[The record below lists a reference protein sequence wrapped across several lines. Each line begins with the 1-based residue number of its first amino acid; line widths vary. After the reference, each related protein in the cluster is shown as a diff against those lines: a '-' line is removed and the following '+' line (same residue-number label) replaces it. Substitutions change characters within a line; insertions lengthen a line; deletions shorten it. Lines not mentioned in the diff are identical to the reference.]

1 MFSVCSKRLHRWP
14 IPQLYKVKLMSTGSG
29 SRTLFFFEK
38 PSAMRQLQR
47 FFKSSTTVCVSAE
60 GHLLVAQEP
69 GDVRPEWKARLFDAL
84 PIVLERIPTT
94 IGKNR
99 SGQSHRPKID
109 AIKKELRGVQ
119 RVIIAT
125 DPGREGS
132 MIAWEVLEHLG
143 YTGRVDRLKLGA
155 LDDISIRRAFTA
167 MAQDPASVARD
178 YAAYLEALCLQYED
192 YHLGLN
198 GTRALSL
205 RLRPPAF
212 REPWRFG
219 GVQTPT
225 LAILADLEQRIR
237 DFVPQ
242 DFYKIALVITTESG
256 AEITLWHA
264 PKDKIF
270 DKAVADTIRDAAA
283 AWSGPLS
290 VEQKDVRRS
299 PPKLFSKDTLARRCA
314 KRFGWD
320 PQHTAKLAQELY
332 DQGYLSY
339 PRTESEHLP
348 ESQTS
353 DAGAVIESMTKALPD
368 LAGLIPAAGNLIFR
382 KGSRGHYV
390 RDPGEHHAIVPL
402 RKVPQ
407 ASNVGADLFRLWELV
422 AKSFLAAHLQ
432 DGIDARTTVAVQ
444 VATSLGDKRFAVSG
458 SVIKA
463 PGWRAVYG
471 AEADE
476 DGDSV
481 PGKAKPDAEP
491 TIGRM
496 PLIQDGEPGTATEAR
511 VETAQTE
518 SPRRITR
525 GELPVVMG
533 RLIDQVDDPK
543 LKAALE
549 NPANPNEP
557 KGLGTAATRDTI
569 LPKLLKSQ
577 YVALHKGK
585 DPPLEVTAVGLAFI
599 GAVRRMFPAYGDPVG
614 RAVFEAELAEIGRCV
629 TREEA
634 QRRASAFRER
644 TRTRLEQ
651 LVQAIAQSESVAV
664 DATHGPPASGAS
676 RPPTKAMVALATS
689 VAARKGVRLPR
700 GLKSNGA
707 ICRAFLD
714 QHVAS
719 RPSQPGAPQDREAG
733 ARPPSPAM
741 LRFAQALAQ
750 ERGIECPEEVKADYS
765 ACRQCLDEHA
775 PEKGKSK
782 GGPNRRSI
790 PEARPASPDPADSRS
805 RDDAHRKPTG
815 PMVGFARRLAQE
827 RGLTFPPGVLESFQ
841 QCRAFLD
848 QHSRTENK
856 GAQS

>member
-1 MFSVCSKRLHRWP
+1 
-14 IPQLYKVKLMSTGSG
+14 MSTGSG

-47 FFKSSTTVCVSAE
+47 FFKSPTTVCVSAE
-60 GHLLVAQEP
+60 GHLLAAEEP
-69 GDVRPEWKARLFDAL
+69 GDVRAEWKPWRFDAL
-84 PIVLERIPTT
+84 PIVLEHIPTT
-94 IGKNR
+94 PGKNR

-109 AIKKELRGVQ
+109 AIKQELQGVQ

-143 YTGRVDRLKLGA
+143 YKGHVDRLKLGA
-155 LDDISIRRAFTA
+155 LDEISIRRAFTA
-167 MAQDPASVARD
+167 MAQEPASGERD
-178 YAAYLEALCLQYED
+178 YAAYLEALCRQYED

-198 GTRALSL
+198 GTRAISL

-242 DFYKIALVITTESG
+242 DFYKVALVITTEGG

-264 PKDKIF
+264 PEGQDLRQGGRGDNPAGCCF
-270 DKAVADTIRDAAA
+270 V
-283 AWSGPLS
+283 
-290 VEQKDVRRS
+290 VRPAQRRAEGCAS
-299 PPKLFSKDTLARRCA
+299 LARPSLFSKDTLARRCA

-339 PRTESEHLP
+339 PRNRVRAPAREPDGRCWRGDRERNRGAARSCASRASCRQAHL
-348 ESQTS
+348 SQGQPGPLRQRPGRAPCHRAAAQS
-353 DAGAVIESMTKALPD
+353 APAGEQCSGDHFRSVGAGGQELPSRAPAGRHRCSHDGRRPRLRPRSVPSALRSAEASSRLRAGAPSMALKPT
-368 LAGLIPAAGNLIFR
+368 
-382 KGSRGHYV
+382 
-390 RDPGEHHAIVPL
+390 
-402 RKVPQ
+402 
-407 ASNVGADLFRLWELV
+407 
-422 AKSFLAAHLQ
+422 
-432 DGIDARTTVAVQ
+432 RTWTA
-444 VATSLGDKRFAVSG
+444 
-458 SVIKA
+458 
-463 PGWRAVYG
+463 
-471 AEADE
+471 
-476 DGDSV
+476 V

-491 TIGRM
+491 TTGRM
-496 PLIQDGEPGTATEAR
+496 PPVHDGEPGQR
-511 VETAQTE
+511 RRPVIETAQTE
-518 SPRRITR
+518 PPRRITR

-577 YVALHKGK
+577 YVDLHKGK
-585 DPPLEVTAVGLAFI
+585 DPPIEVTEVGLAFI
-599 GAVRRMFPAYGDPVG
+599 AAVRRMFPAYGDPVG

-651 LVQAIAQSESVAV
+651 LVQAIAHAESVAV
-664 DATHGPPASGAS
+664 DARTRAAGLWSVPAANQGDGCACDLSCGPQRCEASARAEEQRRDLSGLPGPACGVSSLSAWGATGQGSWGS
-676 RPPTKAMVALATS
+676 RAKLCDAALRPGPR
-689 VAARKGVRLPR
+689 ARARDRVPGGGQGGLQRLPPVPR
-700 GLKSNGA
+700 
-707 ICRAFLD
+707 RACACKGEEHERTEQALD
-714 QHVAS
+714 TRSTAG
-719 RPSQPGAPQDREAG
+719 QPGSG
-733 ARPPSPAM
+733 
-741 LRFAQALAQ
+741 
-750 ERGIECPEEVKADYS
+750 
-765 ACRQCLDEHA
+765 
-775 PEKGKSK
+775 
-782 GGPNRRSI
+782 
-790 PEARPASPDPADSRS
+790 
-805 RDDAHRKPTG
+805 
-815 PMVGFARRLAQE
+815 
-827 RGLTFPPGVLESFQ
+827 
-841 QCRAFLD
+841 
-848 QHSRTENK
+848 
-856 GAQS
+856 

>member
-1 MFSVCSKRLHRWP
+1 
-14 IPQLYKVKLMSTGSG
+14 MSTAPG

-47 FFKSSTTVCVSAE
+47 FFKSPTTVCVSAE
-60 GHLLVAQEP
+60 GHLLAAQEP
-69 GDVRPEWKARLFDAL
+69 GDIRPEWKPWRFDAL
-84 PIVLERIPTT
+84 PIVLKHIPTT
-94 IGKNR
+94 PGQNR

-143 YTGRVDRLKLGA
+143 YRGRVDRLKLGA
-155 LDDISIRRAFTA
+155 LDEVSIRRAFATLSKEP
-167 MAQDPASVARD
+167 DSGERD
-178 YAAYLEALCLQYED
+178 YAAYLEALCRQYED

-198 GTRALSL
+198 GTRAMSL
-205 RLRPPAF
+205 RLRPPTF

-225 LAILADLEQRIR
+225 LAILAALEQRIR

-242 DFYKIALVITTESG
+242 DFYKVALVVTAESG
-256 AEITLWHA
+256 AELTLWHA

-270 DKAVADTIRDAAA
+270 DKAVADTIRHAAA
-283 AWSGPLS
+283 SWSGPLS
-290 VEQKDVRRS
+290 VEQKDVRRI
-299 PPKLFSKDTLARRCA
+299 PPKLFSKDTLTRRCA

-332 DQGYLSY
+332 DQGFLSY

-353 DAGAVIESMTKALPD
+353 DAGAVIESLAGAMPE
-368 LAGLIPAAGNLIFR
+368 LAGLMPAVGELIFR
-382 KGSRGHYV
+382 RGSRGHYV
-390 RDPGEHHAIVPL
+390 KDPGEHHAIVPL

-407 ASNVGADLFRLWELV
+407 PGGPGTDQFRLWELV
-422 AKSFLAAHLQ
+422 AKSFLAAHLP
-432 DGIDARTTVAVQ
+432 DGIDARTTVSAQ
-444 VATSLGDKRFAVSG
+444 VATPLGPKRFSVSG

-463 PGWRAVYG
+463 PGWRSVYG

-476 DGDSV
+476 DVDSI

-496 PLIQDGEPGTATEAR
+496 PPVQDGEPGTATEAR

-518 SPRRITR
+518 PPRRITR

-577 YVALHKGK
+577 YVDLQKGK
-585 DPPLEVTAVGLAFI
+585 DPPLQVTEVGLAFI
-599 GAVRRMFPAYGDPVG
+599 EAVRRVFPSYGDPVG
-614 RAVFEAELAEIGRCV
+614 RAMFEAELAEIGRAA
-629 TREEA
+629 TRA
-634 QRRASAFRER
+634 
-644 TRTRLEQ
+644 
-651 LVQAIAQSESVAV
+651 
-664 DATHGPPASGAS
+664 
-676 RPPTKAMVALATS
+676 
-689 VAARKGVRLPR
+689 
-700 GLKSNGA
+700 
-707 ICRAFLD
+707 
-714 QHVAS
+714 
-719 RPSQPGAPQDREAG
+719 EAG
-733 ARPPSPAM
+733 
-741 LRFAQALAQ
+741 
-750 ERGIECPEEVKADYS
+750 
-765 ACRQCLDEHA
+765 
-775 PEKGKSK
+775 
-782 GGPNRRSI
+782 
-790 PEARPASPDPADSRS
+790 
-805 RDDAHRKPTG
+805 
-815 PMVGFARRLAQE
+815 
-827 RGLTFPPGVLESFQ
+827 
-841 QCRAFLD
+841 
-848 QHSRTENK
+848 
-856 GAQS
+856 

>member
-1 MFSVCSKRLHRWP
+1 MLAR
-14 IPQLYKVKLMSTGSG
+14 SG

-47 FFKSSTTVCVSAE
+47 FFRSPSTVCVSAE
-60 GHLLVAQEP
+60 GHLLSAQEP
-69 GDVRPEWKARLFDAL
+69 GSIRDEWKPWRFETL

-94 IGKNR
+94 VGKNR
-99 SGQSHRPKID
+99 SGQSHKPKID
-109 AIKKELRGVQ
+109 AIKQELRGVQ

-143 YTGRVDRLKLGA
+143 YKGPVDRLKLGA
-155 LDDISIRRAFTA
+155 LDDTSIRRAFAA
-167 MAQDPASVARD
+167 MAQEPASGERD
-178 YAAYLEALCLQYED
+178 YAAYLEALCRQYED
-192 YHLGLN
+192 WHLGLN
-198 GTRALSL
+198 GTRAMSL
-205 RLRPPAF
+205 RLRPPTF

-237 DFVPQ
+237 DFVPR
-242 DFYKIALVITTESG
+242 DFYKVALAVVTETG

-270 DKAVADTIRDAAA
+270 DKAVAETIQQAAA
-283 AWSGPLS
+283 MWFGPLG
-290 VEQKDVRRS
+290 VEQKDVRRA

-353 DAGAVIESMTKALPD
+353 DAGAVIESLAGAMPE
-368 LAGLIPAAGNLIFR
+368 LAGLMPAVGELIFR
-382 KGSRGHYV
+382 RGSRGHYV
-390 RDPGEHHAIVPL
+390 KDPGEHHAIVPL

-407 ASNVGADLFRLWELV
+407 PGGPGADQFRLWELV
-422 AKSFLAAHLQ
+422 AKSFLAAHLP
-432 DGIDARTTVAVQ
+432 DGIDARTTVSAQ
-444 VATSLGDKRFAVSG
+444 VTTPLGPKRFSVSG

-476 DGDSV
+476 DPDTV
-481 PGKAKPDAEP
+481 PGKAKPEGEP
-491 TIGRM
+491 TIERM
-496 PLIQDGEPGTATEAR
+496 PPVRDGEAGTATEAR

-518 SPRRITR
+518 PPRRMTR

-533 RLIDQVDDPK
+533 RLIDQVEDPK

-549 NPANPNEP
+549 NPAHPNEP

-577 YVALHKGK
+577 YVVLLKGK
-585 DPPLEVTAVGLAFI
+585 DPPIEVTEVGLAFV
-599 GAVRRMFPAYGDPVG
+599 GAVRRIFPAYGDPVG
-614 RAVFEAELAEIGRCV
+614 RAMFEAELAEIGRSA

-634 QRRASAFRER
+634 LRRAATFRER
-644 TRTRLEQ
+644 TRIRLQKLIE
-651 LVQAIAQSESVAV
+651 AIAQSENVAV
-664 DATHGPPASGAS
+664 NPIQVAPTSGATT
-676 RPPTKAMVALATS
+676 RPTKAMVALATS
-689 VAARKGVRLPR
+689 IAVKRGLRLPR
-700 GLKSNGA
+700 GLKSNGVV
-707 ICRAFLD
+707 CRAFLD
-714 QHVAS
+714 QHVSS
-719 RPSQPGAPQDREAG
+719 RPSQPGAPQDMNGG
-733 ARPPSPAM
+733 ARLPSAAM
-741 LRFAQALAQ
+741 LRFAQALAH
-750 ERGIECPEEVKADYS
+750 ERGIECPEEVKS
-765 ACRQCLDEHA
+765 NFTACRRFLDEHA
-775 PEKGKSK
+775 PERTPGTRARSKRAAAKGRPTSPVPTDRSDPYED
-782 GGPNRRSI
+782 GVRR
-790 PEARPASPDPADSRS
+790 
-805 RDDAHRKPTG
+805 PTG
-815 PMVGFARRLAQE
+815 PMIGFAQRLAQE
-827 RGLTFPPGVLESFQ
+827 RGLKIAPGVLDSFQ

-848 QHSRTENK
+848 QHSRPR
-856 GAQS
+856 S